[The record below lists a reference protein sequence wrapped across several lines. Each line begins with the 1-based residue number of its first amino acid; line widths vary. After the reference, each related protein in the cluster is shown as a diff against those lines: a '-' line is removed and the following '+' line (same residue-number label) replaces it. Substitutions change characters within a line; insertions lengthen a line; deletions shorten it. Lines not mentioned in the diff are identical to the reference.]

1 MTFPHPGLDSGGVKS
16 PLGWTRLLGLGLLLT
31 LALMPGALHAHVCLV
46 ALGAIEGSACCA
58 PVLEAEEQD
67 CCTEA
72 PSDGPAM
79 GAESDDCSCCLEV
92 DLDSAE
98 RSPLVGTGN
107 ASTDLTVAPA
117 TVIQTLPAVQ
127 EPPPSERARARFAR
141 AGPRQRSGAIPL
153 PLRI

>member
-46 ALGAIEGSACCA
+46 ALGAIESSACCA
-58 PVLEAEEQD
+58 PVLEAAEQD

-98 RSPLVGTGN
+98 RSPLLGTGN
-107 ASTDLTVAPA
+107 ASTDLTVAPP

-141 AGPRQRSGAIPL
+141 AGPRPRSGAIPL

>member
-16 PLGWTRLLGLGLLLT
+16 PLGWTRWLGLGLLLT

-46 ALGAIEGSACCA
+46 ALGAIESSACCA
-58 PVLEAEEQD
+58 PAVEQD

-72 PSDGPAM
+72 PSDGPAL
-79 GAESDDCSCCLEV
+79 GAESEDCSCCLEV

-98 RSPLVGTGN
+98 RSPLLGAGN
-107 ASTDLTVAPA
+107 ASNDLTVAPP
-117 TVIQTLPAVQ
+117 TVIQILPAVQ
-127 EPPPSERARARFAR
+127 GPPPSERARFAR
-141 AGPRQRSGAIPL
+141 AVPRPRSGAVPL